1 MIATDIDFKISIWCY
16 QYKVETS
23 DKHMLLVHIITIF
36 GTGVPHNRIFLLIL
50 FLDFKN
56 IIKELD

>member
-36 GTGVPHNRIFLLIL
+36 GTGVPHNRIFLLNLIL
-50 FLDFKN
+50 GL
-56 IIKELD
+56 

>member
-50 FLDFKN
+50 FLDFIN